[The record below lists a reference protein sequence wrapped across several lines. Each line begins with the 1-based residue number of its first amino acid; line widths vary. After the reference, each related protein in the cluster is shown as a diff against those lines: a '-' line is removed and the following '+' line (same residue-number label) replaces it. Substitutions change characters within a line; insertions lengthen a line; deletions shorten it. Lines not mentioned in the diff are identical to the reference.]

1 MRSRSLGAVAFLL
14 SVASLAW
21 AQNPNPVF
29 LFAPVGAGAALEVPA
44 GVLRQRFVG
53 IDFAGL
59 EEVRAQVESVAG
71 GALRLNLFDDAAF
84 EAVVTDTGPTSAG
97 YWLTGHLAG
106 KELTS
111 VTLVVNGEVVAGT
124 VRAPGGTY
132 TIRGVGNEL
141 YAVRQ
146 LDPATLRH
154 FRSDTRTPSGSAP
167 PGPARVAPI
176 RPPSPPAVRPSETA
190 APVEDGSR
198 IDIFVAFTPKA
209 RADEGGL
216 RAIWA
221 LIDLFITET
230 NLAYADS
237 AVIQRVHLGSAQ
249 E

>member
-154 FRSDTRTPSGSAP
+154 FRSDTRTPSGSPPPPSVFPAP
-167 PGPARVAPI
+167 PPAR
-176 RPPSPPAVRPSETA
+176 PPAGPPPGRPGWPRSGRLRPRLYGRPRRRRPSRT
-190 APVEDGSR
+190 
-198 IDIFVAFTPKA
+198 A
-209 RADEGGL
+209 RASTSSSRSRRRPGPTKAAFAPSG
-216 RAIWA
+216 R
-221 LIDLFITET
+221 
-230 NLAYADS
+230 
-237 AVIQRVHLGSAQ
+237 
-249 E
+249 